1 MRLACVIQNSLSDW
15 ESCRDGPPDRYEVV
29 SSRAQAMFKR
39 MGMTL
44 KDLCVLSPALTGDY
58 ESSIALL
65 HDDAECAKI
74 LADLEKSKRDMTRTS
89 YEVNPNRSPDV
100 QPSHERSPA
109 QELRHV

>member
-1 MRLACVIQNSLSDW
+1 
-15 ESCRDGPPDRYEVV
+15 
-29 SSRAQAMFKR
+29 

-65 HDDAECAKI
+65 QDDAECAKI

-89 YEVNPNRSPDV
+89 YEVNPKRSPW
-100 QPSHERSPA
+100 PWRW
-109 QELRHV
+109 ELARPTCGRVINVR